1 MKAINMIK
9 AILRIRGEKI
19 IIVALIMILAA
30 EIGQTV
36 WPMAAIDSESAD
48 AIRNY
53 ITQKNSAKSLF
64 IDSVGLYGFFLLT
77 ISLISTGIRRV
88 RCKWTSIKGIALII
102 IGLVVICF
110 HIVEIKTYMSIG
122 KTLDSLKPPNMER
135 IKLVLKQQNLPLNK
149 RSKLSKMY
157 ARDKYMQEGK
167 IVEYISETGVISR
180 YEPTADDIKSINLQN
195 NVREIWAYNNRL
207 LPRLLYWWVA
217 IGILGVILGV
227 FTPVKNQHSR
237 RDFFILKRGNNE
249 IAR

>member
-30 EIGQTV
+30 EIGKNL
-36 WPMAAIDSESAD
+36 WPAAAIDSESAD

-88 RCKWTSIKGIALII
+88 RCKWTNIKGIALVIL
-102 IGLVVICF
+102 GLGVLCY
-110 HIVEIKTYMSIG
+110 HIVEIKSYMAIG
-122 KTLDSLKPPNMER
+122 KTLDDINTPNYKYIKLKLEQRNLSLK
-135 IKLVLKQQNLPLNK
+135 V
-149 RSKLSKMY
+149 RSKLSQMY
-157 ARDKYMQEGK
+157 ARDKYRHEGK
-167 IVEYISETGVISR
+167 IVECISETGGSSR
-180 YEPTADDIKSINLQN
+180 YEPTVDDIKSRNLQN
-195 NVREIWAYNNRL
+195 NAKEIWDYNNRR

-227 FTPVKNQHSR
+227 FAPVRK
-237 RDFFILKRGNNE
+237 
-249 IAR
+249 AA